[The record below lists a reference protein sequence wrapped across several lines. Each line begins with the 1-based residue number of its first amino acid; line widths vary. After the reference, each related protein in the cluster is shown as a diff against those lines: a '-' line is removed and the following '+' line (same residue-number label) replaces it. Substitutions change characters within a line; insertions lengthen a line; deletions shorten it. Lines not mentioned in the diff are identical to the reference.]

1 MAKAKP
7 VSIEPSVRVIKK
19 AKCPTLS
26 SKSELYYCLGVD
38 ADDQLMMKIY
48 SNSGGGFFSD
58 EWVSVSKIL
67 EALESCDPDKPITS
81 VALNGL
87 FRGRSV
93 NTPAFLTAA
102 LKAEGVLAA
111 IDDKQRSHELGDVDA
126 FLVQAKALQAGKP
139 APKAKAVTKA
149 KAPPA
154 KAKAA
159 TAKPKPAPKSKKKP
173 A

>member
-1 MAKAKP
+1 MEQFMKKEQPA
-7 VSIEPSVRVIKK
+7 VHVIKK

-38 ADDQLMMKIY
+38 TDDHLMMKIY

-67 EALESCDPDKPITS
+67 EALETCDPDKPITS
-81 VALNGL
+81 IALNGL

-102 LKAEGVLAA
+102 LKAEGVLSA
-111 IDDKQRSHELGDVDA
+111 IDGKQRSHELGDVDA
-126 FLVQAKALQAGKP
+126 FLAQAKALQSGKP
-139 APKAKAVTKA
+139 APKKKT
-149 KAPPA
+149 PA

-159 TAKPKPAPKSKKKP
+159 TTKKKTAPRAKKKP

>member
-1 MAKAKP
+1 MEQFMKK
-7 VSIEPSVRVIKK
+7 EQPSVHVIKK

-38 ADDQLMMKIY
+38 TDDHLMMKIY

-67 EALESCDPDKPITS
+67 EALETCDPDKPITS
-81 VALNGL
+81 IALNGL

-102 LKAEGVLAA
+102 LKAEGVLSA
-111 IDDKQRSHELGDVDA
+111 IDGKQRSHELGDVDA
-126 FLVQAKALQAGKP
+126 FLAQAKALQSGKP
-139 APKAKAVTKA
+139 APKKKT
-149 KAPPA
+149 PA

-159 TAKPKPAPKSKKKP
+159 TTKKKAAPRAKKKP